1 MKKTTALLTALAMM
15 SSMAM
20 FASAEGASYAIG
32 DVDMDGVVTGHDTA
46 MVSRYLVDDEYDLT
60 EEQLELADVDGDGEV
75 TQADADALHE
85 MEVYM
90 LGQLS
95 ATIDGEEETSFV
107 QIRDA
112 QFVISYY
119 KSVASGTDWAFGEV
133 SEVQLNIADTD
144 LDGEITITDALNI
157 LKLYCRKYAFLSV
170 FATDDVYFCSS
181 DPSSPA
187 YFSEREMLPEIQ

>member
-1 MKKTTALLTALAMM
+1 MKKTTAFLTALAMM

-20 FASAEGASYAIG
+20 AASAEGASYAIG

-46 MVSRYLVDDEYDLT
+46 MVSRYLVDDEYALT
-60 EEQLELADVDGDGEV
+60 EEQLELADVNGDGEV

-90 LGQLS
+90 LGQLT
-95 ATIDGEEETSFV
+95 ATVEGEEAMSSV

-119 KSVASGTDWAFGEV
+119 NSVASGTDWAFGEM
-133 SEVQLNIADTD
+133 SEVQLNVADTD

-157 LKLYCRKYAFLSV
+157 LKLYCREHAFLSA

-187 YFSEREMLPEIQ
+187 YFDHTLNYES